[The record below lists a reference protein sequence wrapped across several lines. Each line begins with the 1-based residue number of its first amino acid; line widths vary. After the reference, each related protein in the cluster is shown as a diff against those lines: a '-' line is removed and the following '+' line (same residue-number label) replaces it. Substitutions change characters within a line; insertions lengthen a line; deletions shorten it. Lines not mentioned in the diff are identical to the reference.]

1 VLGAVQVLGADGVE
15 VPVGGPRARALLVL
29 LLLDAGRIV
38 PAERL
43 VDGLYGDRPP
53 AGAANALQSQVS
65 RLRQALGEYAPI
77 EFHPAGYRLGV
88 APDDVDVHRFARLA
102 ADGQRALGAGDLAG
116 AAATLREA
124 LDLWRGPA
132 LADAPYAAGRAGRLE
147 ELRLTAVEDRVEA
160 ELGLGTA
167 TGQLVAELR
176 DLVGAHPLRER
187 PRVLLMRALYAAGRP
202 AEALSAF
209 EDARRVFAEELGTDP
224 SPEMAALHVAIL
236 RDEVDR
242 PPGLPAQL
250 TSFVG
255 REEELRRLGKLLGE
269 ARLVTLHGP
278 GGAGKTR
285 LAVEAAGRQEGEV
298 CFVELATLTPRP
310 PVAAGLRPPPAGSQ
324 RGEIAPVAGSERSPG
339 STEEPSGPS
348 ATPPPAASERGEV
361 APVAAGEPSAT
372 PPPAGSERDETAPV
386 AAGEPRAVAATR
398 PEVTGEHGQDGDV
411 PRAVLSA
418 LGLREAG
425 LRGAG
430 DPRDA
435 TERLVAALA
444 DRRLLVVL
452 DNCEHVVADA
462 ARLAARILAAA
473 PGVRVLATSREPLG
487 ITGEALCP
495 VFGLAVPPDE
505 AAEQA
510 GDAGGYPAVR
520 LFADRAADAVPG
532 FTVEG
537 SNVDDVLRVVRTL
550 DGLPLAIELAAAR
563 LRALPVAEVAARL
576 DDRFRLL
583 TRGSRAAQPRH
594 QTLRAVVEWSWELL
608 DEDERRLAR
617 RLTVFAGG
625 ATLDAAERVCGA
637 DLDVLAG
644 LVDKSLVVAA
654 AGRYRMLET
663 VRAFCAERLAEAGEA
678 AELRAAHAAY
688 YLDLA
693 RTADP
698 HLRRAEQLE
707 WLRRLDGER
716 DDLRAALARAVDD
729 DPPTALRLLAALS
742 FYWWLRG
749 LRTEGAA
756 LAARLLDAVGPDA
769 PEGLL
774 EEYAACAITANLGGT
789 GEVPLER
796 WAADLIV
803 PTLGRPPRHPFV
815 LYLSAMATGP
825 PADGP
830 LTITDMVERWGPIFG
845 EDPWIHALG
854 STGVGL
860 MLLFHGRV
868 EEAEREIA
876 ASLAGF
882 RAIGERWGMMLAL
895 AATAE
900 FADGRGDH
908 AAAAAPMDEALR
920 LAEELGSTV
929 DMADLLRTRGDGRVF
944 AGDVE
949 AARAD
954 YERSAALARRSGATE
969 MVAAAHLGLAEV
981 ARRRGDLAAARRWC
995 AQALAEC
1002 PTGWFSADATRF
1014 GVLVAS
1020 GRVARDEGDDAA
1032 ARDWYRRAL
1041 SAMAGV
1047 RTMPVVGDAVDGLV
1061 ALSPPD
1067 QASLLLGAAAALE
1080 VVPLDVARGRAAV
1093 AGEFERGAAMTR
1105 AEALAALSADGA

>member
-1 VLGAVQVLGADGVE
+1 VRYGVLGAVQVLGPGGVE
-15 VPVGGPRARALLVL
+15 IPAGGPRARALLVL

-43 VDGLYGDRPP
+43 IDGLYGDSPP

-65 RLRQALGEYAPI
+65 RLRQAVGEYAPI
-77 EFHPAGYRLGV
+77 EFHPAGYRLAV
-88 APDDVDVHRFARLA
+88 APEEVDATRFTRLA

-116 AAATLREA
+116 AAAALREA

-132 LADAPYAAGRAGRLE
+132 LADAPHAAGRAARLE
-147 ELRLTAVEDRVEA
+147 ELRLAAVEDRVEA
-160 ELGLGTA
+160 ELGLGA
-167 TGQLVAELR
+167 TPAQLVAELR
-176 DLVGAHPLRER
+176 DLVSAHPLRER
-187 PRVLLMRALYAAGRP
+187 PRALLMRALYAAGRP
-202 AEALSAF
+202 AEALSAY
-209 EDARRVFAEELGTDP
+209 EAARQRFADELGTDP
-224 SPEMAALHVAIL
+224 SPEMTALHVAIL
-236 RDEVDR
+236 RRDLATGGAEGDEAPR
-242 PPGLPAQL
+242 PPGLPGQL

-255 REEELRRLGKLLGE
+255 RDEELRRVGKLLCE

-285 LAVEAAGRQEGEV
+285 LAVEAAGRQDGDV
-298 CFVELATLTPRP
+298 CFVELATL
-310 PVAAGLRPPPAGSQ
+310 
-324 RGEIAPVAGSERSPG
+324 SPG
-339 STEEPSGPS
+339 
-348 ATPPPAASERGEV
+348 
-361 APVAAGEPSAT
+361 
-372 PPPAGSERDETAPV
+372 
-386 AAGEPRAVAATR
+386 
-398 PEVTGEHGQDGDV
+398 GDV
-411 PRAVLSA
+411 PHAVLGA

-425 LRGAG
+425 LRGAA

-495 VFGLAVPPDE
+495 VFGLAVPPEE
-505 AAEQA
+505 APEET
-510 GDAGGYPAVR
+510 GTYPAVR

-532 FTVEG
+532 FTVNE

-583 TRGSRAAQPRH
+583 TRGSRSAQPRH
-594 QTLRAVVEWSWELL
+594 QTLRAVVEWSWEPL
-608 DEDERRLAR
+608 DESERRLAR

-637 DLDVLAG
+637 DLDVLAS

-678 AELRAAHAAY
+678 ARLRAAHAAY
-688 YLDLA
+688 YLELA
-693 RTADP
+693 READP

-707 WLRRLDGER
+707 WLARLDGER

-749 LRTEGAA
+749 LRTEGAV
-756 LAARLLDAVGPDA
+756 LAARLLAAVGPEA
-769 PEGLL
+769 PEGLI
-774 EEYAACAITANLGGT
+774 EEYAICAITANLGGT
-789 GEVPLER
+789 ADVPVRQWASDRIVPL
-796 WAADLIV
+796 
-803 PTLGRPPRHPFV
+803 LGRPPRQPFV
-815 LYLSAMATGP
+815 LYLSAMAAGP
-825 PADGP
+825 PQDGP
-830 LTITDMVERWGPIFG
+830 LTLDDMVERWGPIFG
-845 EDPWIHALG
+845 DDPWIHALG
-854 STGVGL
+854 ATGVGL
-860 MLLFHGRV
+860 MLLFHQRI
-868 EEAEREIA
+868 EESEREIA
-876 ASLAGF
+876 AALGGF
-882 RAIGERWGMMLAL
+882 REIGERWGMMLAL

-908 AAAAAPMDEALR
+908 AAAAAPMAEALR

-929 DMADLLRTRGDGRVF
+929 DMADLLRTRGDGRVY
-944 AGDVE
+944 AGDLDG
-949 AARAD
+949 ARAD
-954 YERSAALARRSGATE
+954 YERSAVLGRRCGATE
-969 MVAAAHLGLAEV
+969 MVAAAHLGLAEA
-981 ARRRGDLAAARRWC
+981 ARHGGDLAAARRWC
-995 AQALAEC
+995 AAALAEC

-1014 GVLVAS
+1014 GVLVAH
-1020 GRVARDEGDDAA
+1020 GRIARAEGDEGA
-1032 ARDWYRRAL
+1032 AREWFRRAL
-1041 SAMAGV
+1041 SATAGI
-1047 RTMPVVGDAVDGLV
+1047 RTLPSLIDAIEGLV
-1061 ALSPPD
+1061 SLSAPER
-1067 QASLLLGAAAALE
+1067 ASLLLGAAVALE
-1080 VVPLDVARGRAAV
+1080 ALPPDAARHRAASP
-1093 AGEFERGAAMTR
+1093 AAFARGAAMTR
-1105 AEALAALSADGA
+1105 DEALTALSADGA

>member
-1 VLGAVQVLGADGVE
+1 VRYGVLGAVQVLGAGGVE

-29 LLLDAGRIV
+29 LLLGAGRIV

-43 VDGLYGDRPP
+43 IDGLYGDSPP

-77 EFHPAGYRLGV
+77 EFHPAGYRLAV
-88 APDDVDVHRFARLA
+88 EPEDVDVHRFARLA

-116 AAATLREA
+116 AAAALREA
-124 LDLWRGPA
+124 LALWRGPA
-132 LADAPYAAGRAGRLE
+132 LADAPHAAGRAARLE

-187 PRVLLMRALYAAGRP
+187 PRALLMRALYAAGRP

-224 SPEMAALHVAIL
+224 SPEMGALHVAIL
-236 RDEVDR
+236 RAEVDR
-242 PPGLPAQL
+242 PPGVPGQL

-255 REEELRRLGKLLGE
+255 REEELRRVGKLLGE

-285 LAVEAAGRQEGEV
+285 LAVEAAGRQDGEV

-310 PVAAGLRPPPAGSQ
+310 PAATGDRSPGPPAATSDRSLGPLAATSE
-324 RGEIAPVAGSERSPG
+324 RGPGPLAATGERSPG
-339 STEEPSGPS
+339 PSGATGGRSPGLSQAPS
-348 ATPPPAASERGEV
+348 DRGPGLPGAAGGRSAGPLAAASER
-361 APVAAGEPSAT
+361 
-372 PPPAGSERDETAPV
+372 SEHDKN
-386 AAGEPRAVAATR
+386 
-398 PEVTGEHGQDGDV
+398 GDV
-411 PRAVLSA
+411 PRAVLNA

-452 DNCEHVVADA
+452 DNCEHVVAEA

-487 ITGEALCP
+487 LTGEALCP

-505 AAEQA
+505 AP
-510 GDAGGYPAVR
+510 GDAGTYPAVR

-532 FTVEG
+532 FTVDA

-563 LRALPVAEVAARL
+563 LRALPVADVAARL

-637 DLDVLAG
+637 DLDVLAS

-756 LAARLLDAVGPDA
+756 IAVRLLAAVGPEA

-789 GEVPLER
+789 AGVPLGR

-845 EDPWIHALG
+845 DDPWIHALG

-908 AAAAAPMDEALR
+908 VAAAAPMDEALR

-944 AGDVE
+944 AGDLDV
-949 AARAD
+949 ARAD
-954 YERSAALARRSGATE
+954 YERSAVLARRSGATE

-995 AQALAEC
+995 AEALAEC

-1014 GVLVAS
+1014 GVLVAN
-1020 GRVARDEGDDAA
+1020 GRLALDEGDEAA
-1032 ARDWYRRAL
+1032 ARAWYGRAL

-1047 RTMPVVGDAVDGLV
+1047 RTMPVVVEAVDGLV

-1067 QASLLLGAAAALE
+1067 RASLLLGAAAALE
-1080 VVPLDVARGRAAV
+1080 VVPLDVARGRAASL
-1093 AGEFERGAAMTR
+1093 AEFERGAAMTG
-1105 AEALAALSADGA
+1105 AEALTVLSADGA